1 MGAITV
7 DLQNLYQRYF
17 GTKPKVGELPP
28 NPTPVPFNIPPVKK
42 NTGITE
48 LPVIDVENQHK
59 GKYQTSRH
67 GRLLQQDYL
76 GVEVW
81 LPTKL
86 TTALGTV
93 WELPYSV
100 IRISNSKTI
109 IRTALAERKGT
120 VKEEFNTD
128 DYKITIKGF
137 LIDKEERL
145 FPEEDLLK
153 LKGFFETNSRI
164 FLDNALSNIF
174 LEEQGMPQDEQY
186 AVVVTSFDLPEVEGG
201 RKHVRPFVLQLESD
215 YVFTLEVEDG
225 I

>member
-1 MGAITV
+1 MAFISV
-7 DLQNLYQRYF
+7 DIENLYQRYF
-17 GTKPKVGELPP
+17 GTKPKVGELPQ
-28 NPTPVPFNIPPVKK
+28 NPTPKPFGVPTVAN
-42 NTGITE
+42 NNSITE
-48 LPVIDVENQHK
+48 LPIVDVDNPQK
-59 GKYQTSRH
+59 GKFLNSNH
-67 GRLLQQDYL
+67 GRLLKTDYL
-76 GVEVW
+76 GVEIW
-81 LPTKL
+81 LPTTLRTSTGVK
-86 TTALGTV
+86 
-93 WELPYSV
+93 WDLPYSV

-109 IRTALAERKGT
+109 IRTPLAERKGT

-137 LIDKEERL
+137 LIDKEQRL
-145 FPEEDLLK
+145 FPEDDLLK
-153 LKGFFETNSRI
+153 LKGFFETNSRV

-174 LEEQGMPQDEQY
+174 LEEQGLPEDEQY